1 MTREQWLEC
10 ATAMMAEGMFK
21 RAGEVLPR
29 VRVSV
34 GFPGGGSARKRIGEC
49 WNPRAAAD
57 GISQVFI
64 SPTLSEG
71 TRVLDVLAH
80 ELIHAIVP
88 DAGHKAPFKR
98 IALAIGLTGKM
109 TATEAGPALKAELEA
124 MIPALGEYPHAALSL
139 STRKKQTTRML
150 KLECPSCGF
159 ICRASQTAIDEHGVP
174 TCGCGERLN
183 TSGGGE

>member
-1 MTREQWLEC
+1 MTREQWLEK
-10 ATAMMAEGMFK
+10 ASGLMAEGMFK
-21 RAGEVLPR
+21 RAGETVPK

-57 GISQVFI
+57 GVSQVFI

-71 TRVLDVLAH
+71 VRVLDVLAH
-80 ELIHAIVP
+80 ELIHAVVP

-109 TATEAGPALKAELEA
+109 TATEAGPELKAELEA
-124 MIPALGEYPHAALSL
+124 MMSSLGEYPHAALTL
-139 STRKKQTTRML
+139 SNRKKQTTRML
-150 KLECPSCGF
+150 KLECLACGF
-159 ICRASQTAIDEHGVP
+159 ICRASQTAIENHGLP

-183 TSGGGE
+183 EVGGK